1 MVPPGDPSGGP
12 PSHLTHR
19 VGGAI
24 SGLAVLLSWLVLLPA
39 PQQGQ
44 QGGPCETQLTGRWV
58 GQHRQQI
65 LLLEFYGDTMLVVD
79 DRYPLSFRVTA
90 DSLFA
95 TGDTTITARYWFSYG
110 TGTACRLLL
119 QTPDGSEI
127 TMTYQE
133 PLARPLTGRW
143 VGDLGPPLN
152 GTAEMRIAAG
162 KTARWHMLPSGPW
175 TDGEWERDTRLI
187 TFTWATDTIP
197 WIGHYDPEGNAILFD
212 HTVPGSGTAIFRR
225 IFR

>member
-1 MVPPGDPSGGP
+1 MT
-12 PSHLTHR
+12 LR
-19 VGGAI
+19 LAI
-24 SGLAVLLSWLVLLPA
+24 LLSWLVLLPA
-39 PQQGQ
+39 PQPGQ

-58 GQHRQQI
+58 GLHHQRP
-65 LLLEFYGDTMLVVD
+65 LLLEFYGDTMLVVND
-79 DRYPLSFRVTA
+79 QYPLNYRVTS

-95 TGDTTITARYWFSYG
+95 TGDTTITARYWFSY
-110 TGTACRLLL
+110 CRLLL
-119 QTPDGSEI
+119 ETPDGSEM

-143 VGDLGPPLN
+143 VGDLGPPVN
-152 GTAEMRIAAG
+152 ATAEMQIAAG
-162 KTARWHMLPSGPW
+162 KPARSHVLPNGTW
-175 TDGEWERDTRLI
+175 TQGEWERDTRLI

-197 WIGHYDPEGNAILFD
+197 WVGHYDPEGNAILFD